1 MLPHALSGVTCGSA
15 LATYTVA
22 EREAPL
28 PHSCLASGVSGQTPM
43 IGRTS
48 GRLPK
53 RTRKDS
59 GQGRGSPLTRVFA
72 FLETTTDR
80 LFPPGHIIN
89 MDSLQRRARSQS
101 HSVSHEMLGKNIL
114 DT

>member
-1 MLPHALSGVTCGSA
+1 
-15 LATYTVA
+15 
-22 EREAPL
+22 
-28 PHSCLASGVSGQTPM
+28 M

-114 DT
+114 DTWLKITEHSYMGEIQYMFIASVKC